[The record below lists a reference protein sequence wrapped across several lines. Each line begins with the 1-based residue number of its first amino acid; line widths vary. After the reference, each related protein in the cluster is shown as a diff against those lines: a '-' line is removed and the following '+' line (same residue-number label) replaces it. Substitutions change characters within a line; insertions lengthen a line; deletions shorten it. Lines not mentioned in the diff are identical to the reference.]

1 MNSTDW
7 RLIQDNAWPMLEAL
21 LRITIPLTA
30 LSFLLGL
37 ILALFVALARLSSRK
52 YLSLPARAFI
62 SAVRGTPLLVQLSL
76 IYYGLPQFGIQIEPF
91 PSAVIAFSVNVA
103 GYAAEVIRASILS
116 IPKGQWEAGT
126 TIGMDYGT
134 TLRRIVLPQAT
145 RTAVPPLSNTLI
157 SLLKDTSLAS
167 VITVSEMFRVA
178 QVAAAQ
184 SFQFF
189 TLYLVAA
196 VYYWVVCVALSAG
209 QNRLEA
215 RFDRYVAR

>member
-1 MNSTDW
+1 MNDIDW
-7 RLIQDNAWPMLEAL
+7 GLIQDTAWPMLVAL
-21 LRITIPLTA
+21 AKVTIPLTA
-30 LSFLLGL
+30 LSFVLGL
-37 ILALFVALARLSSRK
+37 VLALFVALARMSSKK
-52 YLSLPARAFI
+52 YLSMPARAFI

-76 IYYGLPQFGIQIEPF
+76 IYFGLPQFGIQIDPF
-91 PSAVIAFSVNVA
+91 PSAVLAFSINVA

-134 TLRRIVLPQAT
+134 TLRRIVLPQAS
-145 RTAVPPLSNTLI
+145 RMAVPPLSNTLI

-167 VITVSEMFRVA
+167 VILVSEMFRVA

-189 TLYLVAA
+189 TLYLLAA
-196 VYYWVVCVALSAG
+196 AYYWVVCLVLSFAQG
-209 QNRLEA
+209 RLEA
-215 RFDRYVAR
+215 RFDRYVAT

>member
-7 RLIQDNAWPMLEAL
+7 GLIQDNAWPMLGAL
-21 LRITIPLTA
+21 LKITIPLTA
-30 LSFLLGL
+30 LSFALGL
-37 ILALFVALARLSSRK
+37 ILALIVALARMSSRK

-76 IYYGLPQFGIQIEPF
+76 IYFGLPQFGIQIDPF

-134 TLRRIVLPQAT
+134 TLRRIVLPQAA

-167 VITVSEMFRVA
+167 AITVNEMFRVS

-184 SFQFF
+184 SYQFF

-196 VYYWVVCVALSAG
+196 AYYWVACLVLSAIQG
-209 QNRLEA
+209 RLEV
-215 RFDRYVAR
+215 RFDRYVAK

>member
-7 RLIQDNAWPMLEAL
+7 GLIQDNAWPMLEAL
-21 LRITIPLTA
+21 LKVTIPLTA
-30 LSFLLGL
+30 LSFALGL
-37 ILALFVALARLSSRK
+37 VLALFVALARMSPRK
-52 YLSLPARAFI
+52 VLSLPARAFI

-76 IYYGLPQFGIQIEPF
+76 IYFGLPQFGIQIDPF
-91 PSAVIAFSVNVA
+91 PSAVIAFSINVA

-134 TLRRIVLPQAT
+134 TLRRIVLPQAA

-167 VITVSEMFRVA
+167 AITVSEMFRVS

-184 SFQFF
+184 SYQFF

-196 VYYWVVCVALSAG
+196 IYYWVACLVLSAI
-209 QNRLEA
+209 QSRLEA
-215 RFDRYVAR
+215 RFDRYVAK

>member
-1 MNSTDW
+1 MNDIDW
-7 RLIQDNAWPMLEAL
+7 GLIQDTAWPMLVAL
-21 LRITIPLTA
+21 AKVTIPLTA
-30 LSFLLGL
+30 LSFVLGL
-37 ILALFVALARLSSRK
+37 VLALFVALARMSSRK
-52 YLSLPARAFI
+52 YFSMPARAFI

-76 IYYGLPQFGIQIEPF
+76 IYFGLPQFGIQIDPF
-91 PSAVIAFSVNVA
+91 PSAVLAFSINVA

-134 TLRRIVLPQAT
+134 TLRRIVLPQAS
-145 RTAVPPLSNTLI
+145 RMAVPPLSNTLI

-167 VITVSEMFRVA
+167 VILVSEMFRVA

-189 TLYLVAA
+189 TLYLLAA
-196 VYYWVVCVALSAG
+196 AYYWVVCLVLSFAQG
-209 QNRLEA
+209 RLEA
-215 RFDRYVAR
+215 RFDRYVAT